1 MKNNNIV
8 NTIAKVSWQRGTDAD
23 RTVHIKCDEII
34 AYNCRSFVEDT
45 KVNAECWKW
54 SYLYVC
60 IFAWREVFVSIFFYY
75 FFFVLFYFFYLDS
88 FIYYSYGSFENG
100 KNERN
105 LFCLSCKLICI
116 TGLCSIWEEKNY
128 SVFYDTKYRF
138 NTKRFIYTKPKMR
151 QF

>member
-34 AYNCRSFVEDT
+34 AYNCRSFVENT

-54 SYLYVC
+54 SYLYVLHGGKSL
-60 IFAWREVFVSIFFYY
+60 FRFFSIFFC
-75 FFFVLFYFFYLDS
+75 FVLFFFYLDS
-88 FIYYSYGSFENG
+88 FIYCSYGSFQNG

-116 TGLCSIWEEKNY
+116 TGLCSIWEETNY
-128 SVFYDTKYRF
+128 SVFYDTKF
-138 NTKRFIYTKPKMR
+138 GF
-151 QF
+151 F